1 MIIYRANI
9 KLTVNSTKSN
19 TWIEIKAPNAT
30 IAKSL
35 LQAQYGK
42 DNVINVIRKSK
53 QNKAI

>member
-9 KLTVNSTKSN
+9 KLTINSTKSN
-19 TWIEIKAPNAT
+19 TLVEIKAPNAK

-42 DNVINVIRKSK
+42 DNVINVIRKSG
-53 QNKAI
+53 Q

>member
-9 KLTVNSTKSN
+9 KLTINSTKST
-19 TWIEIKAPNAT
+19 TWVEIKALNAT

-42 DNVINVIRKSK
+42 DNVINVIRKSR
-53 QNKAI
+53 QNKAT

>member
-9 KLTVNSTKSN
+9 KLTINSTKSN
-19 TWIEIKAPNAT
+19 TWIEIKAPNDT

-42 DNVINVIRKSK
+42 DNVINVVRKSGK
-53 QNKAI
+53 

>member
-9 KLTVNSTKSN
+9 KLTVNGTKSN
-19 TWIEIKAPNAT
+19 TWVEIKAPNAT

-42 DNVINVIRKSK
+42 DNVINVVRKSG
-53 QNKAI
+53 Q

>member
-9 KLTVNSTKSN
+9 KLTINSTKSN
-19 TWIEIKAPNAT
+19 SWIEIKAPNAT

-42 DNVINVIRKSK
+42 DNVINVIRKSG
-53 QNKAI
+53 QNKSI